1 MRHVATSSKSRD
13 WIKSCTPHVEVSRVM
28 KKISP
33 ISNRH
38 SHRNSVKWSILW
50 FEESLWSKVIGL
62 VWALLVFYGYF
73 FVLFH
78 SSWTMNGTFE
88 EHLQK
93 KYLKGGYSTL
103 GFWDNGK
110 QSSWFRTKLPYFRD
124 IYPLYWFCLF
134 IYWSFLGRIIST
146 QIRQVKSFS
155 DFNGAVPRVQN

>member
-1 MRHVATSSKSRD
+1 MNSSDLGAFKNILNDTILEKLVQKMVRSKKYPQLHTKFGQMVHFMV
-13 WIKSCTPHVEVSRVM
+13 WRVIM
-28 KKISP
+28 IEG
-33 ISNRH
+33 NRTGV
-38 SHRNSVKWSILW
+38 RSVGVLW
-50 FEESLWSKVIGL
+50 
-62 VWALLVFYGYF
+62 
-73 FVLFH
+73 VLFH

-88 EHLQK
+88 EHLLK

-146 QIRQVKSFS
+146 QIRQVKSFT